1 MTNKYSVIIP
11 KTVKTE
17 IDEIISFYYVEKE
30 DYAFKIFENFINRID
45 SLKEFPERG
54 RVVPELEKN
63 NILEYREII
72 ESYWRIIY
80 RIERNQVVIYTL
92 IDGRR
97 NVEEILIK
105 RLRAKFA

>member
-1 MTNKYSVIIP
+1 MPHKYIVVIP

-17 IDEIISFYYVEKE
+17 LDEIISFYYADRP
-30 DYAFKIFENFINRID
+30 DYALKIFKNFITRIN
-45 SLKEFPERG
+45 SLNESPARG
-54 RVVPELEKN
+54 RIVPELEKN
-63 NILEYREII
+63 NIIEYREII

-80 RIERNQVVIYTL
+80 RIEGNQVILYAL

-105 RLRAKFA
+105 RLRAK